1 MKRLVACVG
10 IGAGIMVAVS
20 IAWTAGGV
28 LAAPAPAL
36 SIAGHES
43 PFACDAWALDAKAR
57 KQHFDEY
64 GPKLRT
70 QLKGARELS
79 NGYEFTFAS
88 SDANYRILST
98 WMYQERLCC
107 PFFDLD
113 LSIDREGGPLR
124 LTLSGREG
132 VKEFIR
138 SEFEPWFLALKKQG

>member
-1 MKRLVACVG
+1 MKRFVWSIG
-10 IGAGIMVAVS
+10 IGMGIAAVVA
-20 IAWTAGGV
+20 IGAMTRGAA
-28 LAAPAPAL
+28 AAPAPRLAA
-36 SIAGHES
+36 AGNES
-43 PFACDAWALDAKAR
+43 PFACIAGALDERAR

-64 GPKLRT
+64 GPRLRT

-79 NGYEFTFAS
+79 DGYEFTFAS

-107 PFFDLD
+107 RFFDLD
-113 LSIDREGGPLR
+113 LGIDREGGPLR

-138 SEFEPWFLALKKQG
+138 SEFEPWFVALRKQG

>member
-1 MKRLVACVG
+1 MKRFIWSIG
-10 IGAGIMVAVS
+10 IGTGLVVSVVA
-20 IAWTAGGV
+20 IGFMTREAA
-28 LAAPAPAL
+28 AAPAPRL
-36 SIAGHES
+36 SIAGQES
-43 PFACDAWALDAKAR
+43 PFACDDRALDDRAR

-88 SDANYRILST
+88 SDANYRILSA

-113 LSIDREGGPLR
+113 LGIDREGGPLR

-132 VKEFIR
+132 ASAPGISSASRWLSIGRK
-138 SEFEPWFLALKKQG
+138 